1 MDLKLVIFDCDGVLV
16 DTEELFNQALIEDLK
31 DYGLSLTLE
40 QCMGLFLGGTIP
52 GVKVKAEELGAMLP
66 DTWVEDFY
74 VKAYDRLRES
84 AEPIAGIKDVLDR
97 IEDTGIPYC
106 VASNGRVQKMEITLG
121 RTGMLDRFK
130 DVMFSAQAMG
140 TAKPAPE
147 LFLAAAATFEV
158 LPVDCV
164 VIEDSLTG
172 VLAAKR
178 AGMKCFGYSPH
189 GDGDNLVAEGAILFD
204 SMAQLP
210 ALLGL
215 NTRQQLVT

>member
-16 DTEELFNQALIEDLK
+16 DTEMLFNQTLAEDLGK
-31 DYGLSLTLE
+31 HGLSLTLE
-40 QCMGLFLGGTIP
+40 QCMGLFVGGTIP
-52 GVKVKAEELGAMLP
+52 GVKVEAEKLGAVLP
-66 DTWVEDFY
+66 DSWVEDFY
-74 VKAYDRLRES
+74 VKAYKLLGEGT
-84 AEPIAGIKDVLDR
+84 EPVAGIKDALDA
-97 IEDTGIPYC
+97 IERAGIPYC

-147 LFLAAAATFEV
+147 LFLAAAAGFGVSPNE
-158 LPVDCV
+158 CI

-178 AGMKCFGYSPH
+178 AGMKCYGYTPH
-189 GDGDNLVAEGAILFD
+189 GGGEALAAEDAILFD
-204 SMAQLP
+204 DMAQLP
-210 ALLGL
+210 VLLGF
-215 NTRQQLVT
+215 